1 MVKMLKGF
9 SRDAFPSKGALKS
22 RSIGKILGLTRPR
35 QRPHRRLGR
44 FFEMPER
51 FLASSADSRSSERFF
66 WDSWAILE
74 AFVRPF
80 RLFQRFFVFLGRL
93 SRSPENLKASERF
106 FGVFVNGYFLVSCSK
121 DSLGFWRHSRHP
133 RSILA
138 LWKDSF
144 GILRRFLMDSFS
156 PTGILGILGRTS
168 LFGKILWR
176 FFGDSWRILSALQGF
191 LASSVELRSSERF
204 FGDSLGILDGFFRP
218 YRGSWHPRSNL
229 VLREDSLG
237 ILEGF
242 FRPYR
247 DSWHPR
253 SNLAL
258 REDSL
263 GILRGFLRDSWWI
276 RSACQAVAEILFAG
290 RLFYGHFFFR
300 ETTKKTKMAAV
311 NKSRRRPNGDP
322 QIACVLIITFIC
334 ILFHVCVCVCVSA
347 VEPFLEAFFFSSSS
361 FFRFGC
367 SACAFRFFF

>member
-168 LFGKILWR
+168 LFGKILWG

-191 LASSVELRSSERF
+191 LASSVEPRPSGRF
-204 FGDSLGILDGFFRP
+204 FRDSGGILSALQGFLASSVELRPSGRFSGDS
-218 YRGSWHPRSNL
+218 S
-229 VLREDSLG
+229 G
-237 ILEGF
+237 ILERFLMDSFGL
-242 FRPYR
+242 PGCCR
-247 DSWHPR
+247 DSFC
-253 SNLAL
+253 
-258 REDSL
+258 
-263 GILRGFLRDSWWI
+263 GKTFLR
-276 RSACQAVAEILFAG
+276 
-290 RLFYGHFFFR
+290 
-300 ETTKKTKMAAV
+300 T
-311 NKSRRRPNGDP
+311 
-322 QIACVLIITFIC
+322 
-334 ILFHVCVCVCVSA
+334 
-347 VEPFLEAFFFSSSS
+347 FFFSGNNKENKDGG
-361 FFRFGC
+361 RK
-367 SACAFRFFF
+367 